1 VAVVTGVAHE
11 RGIGRAISLRY
22 AEEGARRAIC
32 RDELPEDLAGP
43 AFFLASEDS
52 DFMTCQSI
60 VVEGGGSMW

>member
-60 VVEGGGSMW
+60 VVEGGGGMW